1 LGTNPITMK
10 KLLFIPLFITS
21 FLYGQDVSEIER
33 CMSHK
38 AIEYQDEITPGYAS
52 HVNEQF
58 ELAKHAPLTKTE
70 KSTLLTI
77 PVVVHVV
84 HNTQDQNLEDSVIL
98 RQIETLNEDFQR
110 QNPDTSNM
118 RSDFDIVK
126 GSPNIE
132 FRLAQIDP
140 QGDPTTGITRTE
152 TSQETFGDIG
162 LISGDFSELEKV
174 KQTTE
179 GGHDPWDQSR
189 YLNIWVCNMEVFNT
203 TALLG
208 YATPPDSLSNWPPN
222 SNPNLIDGVV
232 IQYQAFGSN
241 NPNVLDAGQGPV
253 TVMGR
258 TTTHEVGHYLGLRH
272 IWGDGDCNE
281 QDGIDDTPN
290 AEDQSQQDCDDTK
303 NTCVDTIQGLDLP
316 DMIEN
321 YMDYSAETCQNS
333 FTQGQVD
340 LMRGV
345 LDNQR
350 YDLVHDNPASVKA
363 ETANKVMIY
372 PNPAHGKITVK
383 LENGT
388 AEMVEILGS
397 SGRKVLSQR
406 SSSQETSLDVSALD
420 NGVYFIRIQQS
431 TGEAAI
437 SKFVKR

>member
-1 LGTNPITMK
+1 MK
-10 KLLFIPLFITS
+10 KLLFIPLFIAS
-21 FLYGQDVSEIER
+21 FLYGQNVADIEQ
-33 CMSHK
+33 CLSHK
-38 AIEYQDEITPGYAS
+38 AIAYQDELSPGFEE
-52 HVNEQF
+52 HVDEQF
-58 ELAKHAPLTKTE
+58 ELAKHTPLTKTE
-70 KSTLLTI
+70 KSTKYTI

-84 HNTQDQNLEDSVIL
+84 YNTEDQNLEDSVIL
-98 RQIETLNEDFQR
+98 RQIETLNEDYQR
-110 QNPDTSNM
+110 TNADTANM
-118 RSDFDIVK
+118 RPDFDIVK

-132 FRLAQIDP
+132 FELTQTNP
-140 QGDPTTGITRTE
+140 QGQPSTGITRTE

-174 KQTTE
+174 KQTAE

-189 YLNIWVCNMEVFNT
+189 YLNIWVCNMEVFNSP
-203 TALLG
+203 ALLG
-208 YATPPDSLSNWPPN
+208 YATPPAGLPNWPPG

-303 NTCVDTIQGLDLP
+303 NTCVDTIQGTDLP

-345 LDNQR
+345 LNNQR
-350 YDLVHDNPASVKA
+350 YDLVHDNPASVKEQTTEA
-363 ETANKVMIY
+363 KIY
-372 PNPAHGKITVK
+372 PNPAQDQITVV

-388 AEMVEILGS
+388 AETIEVLGS
-397 SGRKVLSQR
+397 SGRQVLSTG
-406 SSSQETSLDVSALD
+406 SSAQETSLDVSALD
-420 NGVYFIRIQQS
+420 NGVYFIRIQQP
-431 TGEAAI
+431 TGQRTI